1 MWKLA
6 PYLRLVRA
14 SALYDLL
21 VTAPFATPWSLAW
34 LLRQLDDLGQAL
46 GLAPLA
52 GFPPEALLLGNLLG
66 SVVCVWSVLRLIRPS
81 LLLGRLDAVARGLFA
96 LWQAWALYQGASPLL
111 AVFLVVEI
119 GFGVAQAWPV
129 SLASCPC
136 SLGFGDRTA
145 SAQPTT
151 RLP

>member
-34 LLRQLDDLGQAL
+34 LLRPLDELGQAL

-52 GFPPEALLLGNLLG
+52 AFPPEALLLGNLLG
-66 SVVCVWSVLRLIRPS
+66 SLVCVWAVLRLAKPS
-81 LLLGRLDAVARGLFA
+81 LLLGRYDAVARGLFA

-111 AVFLVVEI
+111 AVFLLVEI
-119 GFGVAQAWPV
+119 GFGIAQAWPV
-129 SLASCPC
+129 SPVSRGVQPQV
-136 SLGFGDRTA
+136 LG
-145 SAQPTT
+145 
-151 RLP
+151 

>member
-6 PYLRLVRA
+6 PYLRLVHA

-21 VTAPFATPWSLAW
+21 VTAPFATPWSLTL
-34 LLRQLDDLGQAL
+34 LLRQLDELGQAL

-52 GFPPEALLLGNLLG
+52 VFPPEALLLGNLLG
-66 SVVCVWSVLRLIRPS
+66 SVVCVWAGLRLLQPS

-111 AVFLVVEI
+111 AVFLLVEI

-129 SLASCPC
+129 SPTLRRS
-136 SLGFGDRTA
+136 
-145 SAQPTT
+145 QPQWAG
-151 RLP
+151 

>member
-34 LLRQLDDLGQAL
+34 LLRQLDAQGQWLGF
-46 GLAPLA
+46 APLA
-52 GFPPEALLLGNLLG
+52 TFSPEALLLGNLLG
-66 SVVCVWSVLRLIRPS
+66 SVVCVWAALRLASPS
-81 LLLGRLDAVARGLFA
+81 VTLGRYDAVARGLFA

-111 AVFLVVEI
+111 AGFLVFEI
-119 GFGVAQAWPV
+119 GFGIAQAWPV
-129 SLASCPC
+129 SPVSRGVQPQV
-136 SLGFGDRTA
+136 LG
-145 SAQPTT
+145 
-151 RLP
+151 

>member
-34 LLRQLDDLGQAL
+34 LLRQLDELGQAL

-52 GFPPEALLLGNLLG
+52 VFPPEALLLGNLLG
-66 SVVCVWSVLRLIRPS
+66 SLVCVWAGLRLIRPS
-81 LLLGRLDAVARGLFA
+81 LLLGSLDAVARGCSPFGRLGRCTRAPVPCWRRFC
-96 LWQAWALYQGASPLL
+96 WSKSAS
-111 AVFLVVEI
+111 V
-119 GFGVAQAWPV
+119 
-129 SLASCPC
+129 
-136 SLGFGDRTA
+136 
-145 SAQPTT
+145 
-151 RLP
+151 

>member
-34 LLRQLDDLGQAL
+34 LLRQLDALGQWL
-46 GLAPLA
+46 GFAPLA
-52 GFPPEALLLGNLLG
+52 TFSPEALLLGNLLG
-66 SVVCVWSVLRLIRPS
+66 SVVCVWAALRLASPS
-81 LLLGRLDAVARGLFA
+81 VTLGRYDAVTRGLFA

-111 AVFLVVEI
+111 AMFLVIEI
-119 GFGVAQAWPV
+119 GFGIAQAWPV
-129 SLASCPC
+129 SLAS
-136 SLGFGDRTA
+136 RRR
-145 SAQPTT
+145 QPQ
-151 RLP
+151 LAG

>member
-34 LLRQLDDLGQAL
+34 LLRQLDELGQAL

-52 GFPPEALLLGNLLG
+52 KFPPEALLLGNLLG
-66 SVVCVWSVLRLIRPS
+66 SVVCVWAGLRLLQPS

-96 LWQAWALYQGASPLL
+96 LWQAWALSQGASPLL
-111 AVFLVVEI
+111 ALFLVIEI
-119 GFGVAQAWPV
+119 GFGIAQAWPV
-129 SLASCPC
+129 SPAARRSPPLHPC
-136 SLGFGDRTA
+136 
-145 SAQPTT
+145 
-151 RLP
+151 

>member
-34 LLRQLDDLGQAL
+34 LLRQLDALGQWL
-46 GLAPLA
+46 GFAPLA
-52 GFPPEALLLGNLLG
+52 TFSPEALLLGNLLG
-66 SVVCVWSVLRLIRPS
+66 SVVCVWAALRLASPS
-81 LLLGRLDAVARGLFA
+81 VTLGRYDAAARGLFA

-111 AVFLVVEI
+111 ALFLVIEI
-119 GFGVAQAWPV
+119 SFGIAQAWAV
-129 SLASCPC
+129 SSTSGRLQPRLA
-136 SLGFGDRTA
+136 G
-145 SAQPTT
+145 
-151 RLP
+151 

>member
-34 LLRQLDDLGQAL
+34 LLRQLDALGQWL
-46 GLAPLA
+46 GFAPLA
-52 GFPPEALLLGNLLG
+52 TFSPEALLLGNLLG
-66 SVVCVWSVLRLIRPS
+66 SVVCVWAALRLASPS
-81 LLLGRLDAVARGLFA
+81 VTLGRYDAVARGLFA

-111 AVFLVVEI
+111 AMFLVIEI
-119 GFGVAQAWPV
+119 GFGIAQVWPV
-129 SLASCPC
+129 SLAS
-136 SLGFGDRTA
+136 SRRQSQLAG
-145 SAQPTT
+145 
-151 RLP
+151 

>member
-14 SALYDLL
+14 SALYDPL

-34 LLRQLDDLGQAL
+34 LLRQLDELGQAL

-52 GFPPEALLLGNLLG
+52 AFPPEALLLGNLLG
-66 SVVCVWSVLRLIRPS
+66 SLVCVWAVLRLAKPS
-81 LLLGRLDAVARGLFA
+81 LLLGRYDAVARGLFA

-111 AVFLVVEI
+111 AVFLLVEI
-119 GFGVAQAWPV
+119 GFGIAQAWPV
-129 SLASCPC
+129 SPVSRGVQPQV
-136 SLGFGDRTA
+136 LG
-145 SAQPTT
+145 
-151 RLP
+151 

>member
-34 LLRQLDDLGQAL
+34 LLRQLDALGQWL
-46 GLAPLA
+46 GFAPLA
-52 GFPPEALLLGNLLG
+52 TFSPEALLLGNLLG
-66 SVVCVWSVLRLIRPS
+66 SVVCVWAVLRLASPS
-81 LLLGRLDAVARGLFA
+81 VALGRYDAVARGLFA

-111 AVFLVVEI
+111 ALFLVIEI
-119 GFGVAQAWPV
+119 SFGIAQAWAV

-151 RLP
+151 PLP

>member
-6 PYLRLVRA
+6 LYLRLVRA

-34 LLRQLDDLGQAL
+34 LLRQLDELGQAL

-52 GFPPEALLLGNLLG
+52 VFPPEALLLGNLLG
-66 SVVCVWSVLRLIRPS
+66 SVVCVWAGLRLLQPS

-111 AVFLVVEI
+111 AVFLLVEI
-119 GFGVAQAWPV
+119 GFGIAQAWPV
-129 SLASCPC
+129 SPVSRGVQPQV
-136 SLGFGDRTA
+136 LG
-145 SAQPTT
+145 
-151 RLP
+151 

>member
-34 LLRQLDDLGQAL
+34 LLRQLDELGQAL

-52 GFPPEALLLGNLLG
+52 VFPPEALLLGNLLG
-66 SVVCVWSVLRLIRPS
+66 SVVCVWAGLRLLQPS

-96 LWQAWALYQGASPLL
+96 LWQAWALSRGASPLL
-111 AVFLVVEI
+111 AVFLLVEI

-129 SLASCPC
+129 SPTSRRSQTQLA
-136 SLGFGDRTA
+136 G
-145 SAQPTT
+145 
-151 RLP
+151 

>member
-34 LLRQLDDLGQAL
+34 LLRQLDELGQAL

-52 GFPPEALLLGNLLG
+52 VFPPEALLLGNLLG
-66 SVVCVWSVLRLIRPS
+66 ALVCVWAGLRLIRPS
-81 LLLGRLDAVARGLFA
+81 LLLGSLDAVARGLFA

-111 AVFLVVEI
+111 AAFLLVEI
-119 GFGVAQAWPV
+119 GFGIAQAWPV
-129 SLASCPC
+129 SPVSRGVQPQV
-136 SLGFGDRTA
+136 LG
-145 SAQPTT
+145 
-151 RLP
+151 

>member
-21 VTAPFATPWSLAW
+21 VTAPFVTPWSLAW
-34 LLRQLDDLGQAL
+34 LLRQLDELGQAL

-52 GFPPEALLLGNLLG
+52 AFPPEALLLGNLLG
-66 SVVCVWSVLRLIRPS
+66 SLVCVWAVLRLAKPS
-81 LLLGRLDAVARGLFA
+81 LLLGRYDAVARGLFA

-111 AVFLVVEI
+111 AVFLLVEI
-119 GFGVAQAWPV
+119 GFGIAQAWPV
-129 SLASCPC
+129 SPVSRGVQPQV
-136 SLGFGDRTA
+136 LG
-145 SAQPTT
+145 
-151 RLP
+151 

>member
-34 LLRQLDDLGQAL
+34 LLRQLDELGQAL
-46 GLAPLA
+46 GLAPLSA
-52 GFPPEALLLGNLLG
+52 FPPEALLLGNLLG
-66 SVVCVWSVLRLIRPS
+66 SLVCVWAVLRLAKPS
-81 LLLGRLDAVARGLFA
+81 LLLGRYDAVARGLFA

-111 AVFLVVEI
+111 AVFLLVEI
-119 GFGVAQAWPV
+119 GFGIAQAWPV
-129 SLASCPC
+129 SPVSRGVQPQV
-136 SLGFGDRTA
+136 LG
-145 SAQPTT
+145 
-151 RLP
+151 

>member
-34 LLRQLDDLGQAL
+34 LLRQLDALGQWL
-46 GLAPLA
+46 GFAPLA
-52 GFPPEALLLGNLLG
+52 TFSPEALLLGNLLG
-66 SVVCVWSVLRLIRPS
+66 SVVCVWAALRLASPS
-81 LLLGRLDAVARGLFA
+81 VALGRYDAVARGLFA

-111 AVFLVVEI
+111 AMFLVIEI
-119 GFGVAQAWPV
+119 GFGIAQAWPV
-129 SLASCPC
+129 SLAS
-136 SLGFGDRTA
+136 RRR
-145 SAQPTT
+145 QPQ
-151 RLP
+151 LAG

>member
-34 LLRQLDDLGQAL
+34 LLRQLDALGQWL
-46 GLAPLA
+46 GFAPLA
-52 GFPPEALLLGNLLG
+52 TFSPEALLLGNLLG
-66 SVVCVWSVLRLIRPS
+66 SVVCVWAALRLASPS
-81 LLLGRLDAVARGLFA
+81 VALGRYDAVARGLFA

-111 AVFLVVEI
+111 ALFLVIEI
-119 GFGVAQAWPV
+119 GFGIAQAWPV

-151 RLP
+151 PLP

>member
-34 LLRQLDDLGQAL
+34 LLWQLDELGQAL

-52 GFPPEALLLGNLLG
+52 VFPPEALLLGNLLG
-66 SVVCVWSVLRLIRPS
+66 SVVCVWAVLRLAKPS

-111 AVFLVVEI
+111 AVFLLVEI

-129 SLASCPC
+129 SPTSRRSQPQLA
-136 SLGFGDRTA
+136 G
-145 SAQPTT
+145 
-151 RLP
+151 

>member
-34 LLRQLDDLGQAL
+34 LLRQLDELGQAL

-52 GFPPEALLLGNLLG
+52 VFPPEALLLGNLLG
-66 SVVCVWSVLRLIRPS
+66 SVVCVWSVLRLAKPS

-96 LWQAWALYQGASPLL
+96 LWQAWALSQGASPLL
-111 AVFLVVEI
+111 AVFLLVEI

-129 SLASCPC
+129 SPAARRSPPLHP
-136 SLGFGDRTA
+136 R
-145 SAQPTT
+145 
-151 RLP
+151 

>member
-21 VTAPFATPWSLAW
+21 VTAPFVTPWSLAW
-34 LLRQLDDLGQAL
+34 LLRQLDELGQAL

-52 GFPPEALLLGNLLG
+52 AFPPEALLLGNLLG
-66 SVVCVWSVLRLIRPS
+66 SLVCVWAVLRLAKPS
-81 LLLGRLDAVARGLFA
+81 LLLGRYDAVARGLFA

-111 AVFLVVEI
+111 AVFLLVEI
-119 GFGVAQAWPV
+119 CFGIAQAWPV
-129 SLASCPC
+129 SPVSRGVQPQV
-136 SLGFGDRTA
+136 LG
-145 SAQPTT
+145 
-151 RLP
+151 

>member
-6 PYLRLVRA
+6 SYLRLVRA

-34 LLRQLDDLGQAL
+34 LLHQLDGLGQAL

-52 GFPPEALLLGNLLG
+52 AFPPEALLLGNLLG
-66 SVVCVWSVLRLIRPS
+66 SLVCVWAVLRLAKPS
-81 LLLGRLDAVARGLFA
+81 LLLGRYDAVARGLFA

-111 AVFLVVEI
+111 AVFLLVEI
-119 GFGVAQAWPV
+119 GFGIAQAWPV
-129 SLASCPC
+129 SPVSRGVQPQV
-136 SLGFGDRTA
+136 LG
-145 SAQPTT
+145 
-151 RLP
+151 

>member
-34 LLRQLDDLGQAL
+34 LLRQLDALGQWL
-46 GLAPLA
+46 GFAPLA
-52 GFPPEALLLGNLLG
+52 TFSPEALLLGNLLG
-66 SVVCVWSVLRLIRPS
+66 SVVCVWAALRLASPS
-81 LLLGRLDAVARGLFA
+81 VTLGRYDAVTRGLFA

-111 AVFLVVEI
+111 AMFLVIEI
-119 GFGVAQAWPV
+119 GFGIAQAWPV
-129 SLASCPC
+129 SLAS
-136 SLGFGDRTA
+136 SRHQSQLAG
-145 SAQPTT
+145 
-151 RLP
+151 

>member
-34 LLRQLDDLGQAL
+34 LLRQLDALGQWL
-46 GLAPLA
+46 GFAPLA
-52 GFPPEALLLGNLLG
+52 VFSPEALLLGNLLG
-66 SVVCVWSVLRLIRPS
+66 SVVCVWAALRLASPS
-81 LLLGRLDAVARGLFA
+81 VTLGRYDAVARGLFA

-111 AVFLVVEI
+111 AMFLVIEI
-119 GFGVAQAWPV
+119 GFGIAQAWPV
-129 SLASCPC
+129 SLAS
-136 SLGFGDRTA
+136 RRR
-145 SAQPTT
+145 QPQ
-151 RLP
+151 LAG

>member
-34 LLRQLDDLGQAL
+34 LLRQLDALGQWL
-46 GLAPLA
+46 GFAPLA

-66 SVVCVWSVLRLIRPS
+66 SLVCVWSVLRLVRPS
-81 LLLGRLDAVARGLFA
+81 LLLGRRGQGPVRPLAGLGAVPGR
-96 LWQAWALYQGASPLL
+96 QPLAGNVL
-111 AVFLVVEI
+111 GSRNRLRRRP
-119 GFGVAQAWPV
+119 GVAGGSGLV
-129 SLASCPC
+129 SL
-136 SLGFGDRTA
+136 LVGLR
-145 SAQPTT
+145 
-151 RLP
+151 R

>member
-21 VTAPFATPWSLAW
+21 VTAPFVTPWSLAW
-34 LLRQLDDLGQAL
+34 LLRQLDELGQAL

-52 GFPPEALLLGNLLG
+52 AFPPEALLLGNLLG
-66 SVVCVWSVLRLIRPS
+66 SLVCVWAVLRLAKPS
-81 LLLGRLDAVARGLFA
+81 LLLGRYDAVARGLFA

-111 AVFLVVEI
+111 AVFLLVEI
-119 GFGVAQAWPV
+119 GFGIAQAWPV
-129 SLASCPC
+129 SPVSHGVQPQV
-136 SLGFGDRTA
+136 LG
-145 SAQPTT
+145 
-151 RLP
+151 

>member
-34 LLRQLDDLGQAL
+34 LLRQLDELGQAL

-66 SVVCVWSVLRLIRPS
+66 SLVCVWAGLRLAKPS
-81 LLLGRLDAVARGLFA
+81 LLLGRYDAVARGLFA

-111 AVFLVVEI
+111 AGFLVFEI
-119 GFGVAQAWPV
+119 GFGIAQAWPASPV
-129 SLASCPC
+129 SRGVQPQV
-136 SLGFGDRTA
+136 LG
-145 SAQPTT
+145 
-151 RLP
+151 

>member
-34 LLRQLDDLGQAL
+34 LLRQLDALGQWL
-46 GLAPLA
+46 GFAPLA
-52 GFPPEALLLGNLLG
+52 TFSPEALLLGNLLG
-66 SVVCVWSVLRLIRPS
+66 SVVCVWAALRLASPS
-81 LLLGRLDAVARGLFA
+81 VTLGRYDAVARGLFA

-111 AVFLVVEI
+111 AMFLVIEI
-119 GFGVAQAWPV
+119 GFGIAQAWPV
-129 SLASCPC
+129 SSTSGRLQPRLA
-136 SLGFGDRTA
+136 G
-145 SAQPTT
+145 
-151 RLP
+151 

>member
-34 LLRQLDDLGQAL
+34 LLRQLDELGQAL

-52 GFPPEALLLGNLLG
+52 VFPPEALLLGNLLG
-66 SVVCVWSVLRLIRPS
+66 SVVCVWAGLRLAKPS

-96 LWQAWALYQGASPLL
+96 LWQAWALHQGASPLL
-111 AVFLVVEI
+111 AVFLLVEI

-129 SLASCPC
+129 S
-136 SLGFGDRTA
+136 
-145 SAQPTT
+145 PTSRRSQT
-151 RLP
+151 QLVG

>member
-34 LLRQLDDLGQAL
+34 LLRQLDELGQAL

-52 GFPPEALLLGNLLG
+52 AFPPEALLLGNLLG
-66 SVVCVWSVLRLIRPS
+66 SLVCVWAVLRLAKPS
-81 LLLGRLDAVARGLFA
+81 LLLGRYDAVARGLFG

-111 AVFLVVEI
+111 AVFLLVEM
-119 GFGVAQAWPV
+119 GFGIAQAWPV
-129 SLASCPC
+129 SPVSRGVQPQV
-136 SLGFGDRTA
+136 LG
-145 SAQPTT
+145 
-151 RLP
+151 

>member
-34 LLRQLDDLGQAL
+34 LLRQLDELGQAL

-52 GFPPEALLLGNLLG
+52 AFPPEALLLGNLLG
-66 SVVCVWSVLRLIRPS
+66 SLMCVWAVLRLAKPS
-81 LLLGRLDAVARGLFA
+81 LLLGRYDAVARGLFA

-111 AVFLVVEI
+111 AVFLLVEI
-119 GFGVAQAWPV
+119 GFGIAQAWPV
-129 SLASCPC
+129 SPVSRGVQPQV
-136 SLGFGDRTA
+136 LG
-145 SAQPTT
+145 
-151 RLP
+151 